1 MNNTK
6 NQHHV
11 SKIHEYIY
19 KCLQNDQLNDDD
31 LVQIIELVNNYL
43 NLKTISEYAK
53 EYNLSYNGVKN
64 NRNILT
70 LLGHKFVADNL

>member
-1 MNNTK
+1 MKNTR
-6 NQHHV
+6 NQQHV
-11 SKIHEYIY
+11 NKIHEYIY
-19 KCLQNDQLNDDD
+19 TCLQKDQLNDKD
-31 LVQIIELVNNYL
+31 LVQIIELVDNYL

>member
-1 MNNTK
+1 LKNTR
-6 NQHHV
+6 NQQHV
-11 SKIHEYIY
+11 NKIHEYIY
-19 KCLQNDQLNDDD
+19 TCLQKDQLNDKD